1 MGGESAVVAPDGFPL
16 CSARRPRHSSSIPAE
31 VFLES
36 WPAWAVLSVLPV
48 ISQMFLPFGGGQ
60 QIRLQLAVTA

>member
-1 MGGESAVVAPDGFPL
+1 M
-16 CSARRPRHSSSIPAE
+16 E

-60 QIRLQLAVTA
+60 QIQLQLAVTA